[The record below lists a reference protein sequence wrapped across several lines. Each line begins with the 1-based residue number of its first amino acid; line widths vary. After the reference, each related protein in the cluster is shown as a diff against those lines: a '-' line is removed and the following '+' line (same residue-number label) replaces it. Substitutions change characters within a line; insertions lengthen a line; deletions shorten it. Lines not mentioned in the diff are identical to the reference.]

1 MNTNQQKPL
10 ALIIEDNDSL
20 ADIFTQAMKIA
31 GFDIQ
36 AVADGLK
43 AMEILKS
50 LTPAV
55 IILDLYLPGVSGD
68 KVLEYV
74 HGESRLKDAKIVLTT
89 FDSFLADK
97 FQDECDYALLKPV
110 SFGQLR
116 DLGIKLREALPEG

>member
-36 AVADGLK
+36 TVADGLK

>member
-1 MNTNQQKPL
+1 MNNIQQKPL

-36 AVADGLK
+36 TVADGLQ
-43 AMEILKS
+43 AMEKLKS

-68 KVLEYV
+68 KVLEYI
-74 HGESRLKDAKIVLTT
+74 HGENRLKDAKIVLTT
-89 FDSFLADK
+89 FDSYLADK
-97 FQDECDYALLKPV
+97 FQDE
-110 SFGQLR
+110 
-116 DLGIKLREALPEG
+116 

>member
-1 MNTNQQKPL
+1 MNNIQQKPL

-36 AVADGLK
+36 TVADGLQ
-43 AMEILKS
+43 AMEKLKS

-68 KVLEYV
+68 KVLEYI

-89 FDSFLADK
+89 FDSYLADK

>member
-1 MNTNQQKPL
+1 MNNIPQKPL
-10 ALIIEDNDSL
+10 AFIIEDNDSL

-36 AVADGLK
+36 TVADGLQ
-43 AMEILKS
+43 AMEKLKT

-55 IILDLYLPGVSGD
+55 VILDLYLPGVSGD
-68 KVLEYV
+68 KVLEYI
-74 HGESRLKDAKIVLTT
+74 HGESHLKDAKIVLTT
-89 FDSFLADK
+89 FDSYLADK